1 MYSKLLI
8 VEAQYVFKT
17 ANVVVTQ
24 IVYVM
29 LSRFLTWTAPD
40 RYHPAPHHSSFLPA
54 ECPSCRPANSVK
66 ALKAVNLLC
75 E

>member
-1 MYSKLLI
+1 MTEI
-8 VEAQYVFKT
+8 AVEAQYVFKT

-40 RYHPAPHHSSFLPA
+40 RYHVSTPP
-54 ECPSCRPANSVK
+54 
-66 ALKAVNLLC
+66 LKFFTG
-75 E
+75 